1 MSQKKKSRVFNRE
14 YKLKVVERMLAGE
27 SPAALAKELRVL
39 RKLLYEWKDAY
50 QSGGVAALRTQGRP
64 RKGDVLGPPPK
75 PRTERAEL
83 LQARQ
88 RVAELERKVGKQQ
101 LEIDFFAEALRRV
114 DAAQKE
120 QAELDG
126 QQSTRLS
133 ERKHRK
139 ADLRSRRCAG

>member
-1 MSQKKKSRVFNRE
+1 MEKHRVFSPE

-27 SPAALAKELRVL
+27 SPAVLSKELRIL

-50 QSGGVAALRTQGRP
+50 QSGGVTGLRVPGRP
-64 RKGDVLGPPPK
+64 RKGEVLAPPPK
-75 PRTERAEL
+75 PRTDRAEL

-88 RVAELERKVGKQQ
+88 RIAELERKVGKQQ

-120 QAELDG
+120 QVELDG

-133 ERKHRK
+133 ERRCRK
-139 ADLRSRRCAG
+139 AD

>member
-1 MSQKKKSRVFNRE
+1 MSQRNKYRVFSRE
-14 YKLKVVERMLAGE
+14 YKFKIVERMLAGE
-27 SPAALAKELRVL
+27 SPTALSKELKIL

-50 QSGGVAALRTQGRP
+50 QSRGEAGLRTRGRP
-64 RKGDVLGPPPK
+64 REAEILGPPPV
-75 PRTERAEL
+75 PETDRAEL

-88 RVAELERKVGKQQ
+88 RIAELERKVGKQQ

-126 QQSTRLS
+126 QRSMHLS
-133 ERKHRK
+133 KPRQRK
-139 ADLRSRRCAG
+139 AD